1 MPVSTFEEY
10 NELMRQRCAQG
21 NFVSC
26 ILFVNPNNMNNY
38 TVAEIVER
46 ISFFHKMSGNYIT
59 FFMPG
64 FYQDFIEGINKCN
77 CFEEDSYV
85 NFIKDLEKVCTWR
98 HSCETEILFLNMID
112 GSLDFSYV
120 YCYQIEKL
128 ISYGM
133 VRNFS
138 ELFNSLRI
146 AVEKTGNFKLGR
158 KAAVKVLDGIAHA
171 VISEF
176 KNVKPLINALDL
188 RPRDY
193 RIKTKIKK
201 SK

>member
-1 MPVSTFEEY
+1 
-10 NELMRQRCAQG
+10 
-21 NFVSC
+21 
-26 ILFVNPNNMNNY
+26 
-38 TVAEIVER
+38 
-46 ISFFHKMSGNYIT
+46 
-59 FFMPG
+59 
-64 FYQDFIEGINKCN
+64 
-77 CFEEDSYV
+77 
-85 NFIKDLEKVCTWR
+85 
-98 HSCETEILFLNMID
+98 
-112 GSLDFSYV
+112 
-120 YCYQIEKL
+120 
-128 ISYGM
+128 M